1 MAALYKLYS
10 FRLKPIFFYTYSVFC
25 LQGLFMTS
33 LFLLSW
39 TLTGSWLA
47 GVLTAV
53 RDGVSKKE
61 ILKSISS
68 LVVVK

>member
-53 RDGVSKKE
+53 REGS
-61 ILKSISS
+61 LK
-68 LVVVK
+68 